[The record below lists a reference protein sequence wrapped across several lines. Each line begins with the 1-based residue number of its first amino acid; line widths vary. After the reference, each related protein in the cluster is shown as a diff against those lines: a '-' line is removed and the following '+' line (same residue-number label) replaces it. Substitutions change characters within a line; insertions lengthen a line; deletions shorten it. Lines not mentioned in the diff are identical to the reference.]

1 MAPRDHAILS
11 PSAASRWCKCPASV
25 AMCLDLPDESS
36 PFALEGSVAHAVAE
50 SVLTGRPYKAPAGGE
65 QIDPAPFYDQ
75 VKPYTDFVEL
85 RSVRDKTPLPPFP
98 VRLIEQRLDAS
109 WLAPGGCFGTSDA
122 VIIANACIHIIDLK
136 FGTGVRV
143 SAKNNLQLAI
153 YARSALEM
161 FGPAMECPE
170 KIFMHI
176 VQPRLHHEDSWG
188 VDVPDLIRITDALKA
203 PAAETLREIDAH
215 PEELRFCP
223 GAEQCRFCA
232 ARHSCAALARYAL
245 TAMGANVDITGIKI
259 DSEQLGELLEKIPAI
274 EIWIKAIK
282 DRAYSELSSGGSVP
296 GYKLVHGKAGNR
308 TWKDVKFAEGL
319 MRSFGL
325 SDDQIYTKKI
335 ISPAQA
341 DKLYK
346 SKALTPE
353 QSLQLSNQVT
363 RPEGALIVV
372 PESDERAAAAPG
384 LSAADYPDESKKEG

>member
-11 PSAASRWCKCPASV
+11 PSAASRWCQCPASV

-65 QIDPAPFYDQ
+65 KIDPAPFYDQ

-109 WLAPGGCFGTSDA
+109 WLAPGCFGTSDA
-122 VIIANACIHIIDLK
+122 VIIANACIHIVDLK
-136 FGTGVRV
+136 FGAGVKV

-176 VQPRLHHEDSWG
+176 VQPRLHHEDSWA

-203 PAAETLREIDAH
+203 PAAEALREIDAH
-215 PEELRFCP
+215 PEELKFRP

-232 ARHSCAALARYAL
+232 ARHSCTALAKYAL
-245 TAMGANVDITGIKI
+245 SAAGVDMNFTDVNI
-259 DSEQLGELLEKIPAI
+259 DSEHLGELLEKIPAI

-296 GYKLVHGKAGNR
+296 
-308 TWKDVKFAEGL
+308 KFTEGL
-319 MRSFGL
+319 LRSFGL

-346 SKALTPE
+346 AKALTPE
-353 QSLQLSNQVT
+353 QSLQLNNQVT

-384 LSAADYPDESKKEG
+384 LSAADYPDESKREG

>member
-11 PSAASRWCKCPASV
+11 PSAAGRWCKCPASV

-65 QIDPAPFYDQ
+65 KIDPAPFYDQ

-109 WLAPGGCFGTSDA
+109 WLAPGCFGTSDA

-143 SAKNNLQLAI
+143 SARNNLQLAI

-161 FGPAMECPE
+161 FAPAMECPE

-176 VQPRLHHEDSWG
+176 VQPRLHHEDSWA
-188 VDVPDLIRITDALKA
+188 VDVPDLIRMTDALKA
-203 PAAETLREIDAH
+203 PAAEALREIDAH

-232 ARHSCAALARYAL
+232 ARHSCAALAKYAL
-245 TAMGANVDITGIKI
+245 TAMGADVDITGIKI

-296 GYKLVHGKAGNR
+296 GYKLVHGRAGNR
-308 TWKDVKFAEGL
+308 TWKDVKSAEAL
-319 MRSFGL
+319 LHSFGL
-325 SDDQIYTKKI
+325 SDKQIYTKKI

-346 SKALTPE
+346 EKALTPE

-384 LSAADYPDESKKEG
+384 LSAADYPDESNKEG

>member
-1 MAPRDHAILS
+1 MAPRDHSILS
-11 PSAASRWCKCPASV
+11 PSAAVRWCKCPASV

-65 QIDPAPFYDQ
+65 KIDPAPFYDQ

-109 WLAPGGCFGTSDA
+109 WLAPGCFGTSDA
-122 VIIANACIHIIDLK
+122 VIIGNACIHIVDLK
-136 FGTGVRV
+136 FGAGVKV

-161 FGPAMECPE
+161 FAPAMECPE

-176 VQPRLHHEDSWG
+176 VQPRLHHEDSWA
-188 VDVPDLIRITDALKA
+188 VDVPDLIRMTDALKA
-203 PAAETLREIDAH
+203 PAAEALREIDAH

-232 ARHSCAALARYAL
+232 ARHSCAALAKYAL
-245 TAMGANVDITGIKI
+245 TAAGVDMNFTDVNI
-259 DSEQLGELLEKIPAI
+259 DSEHLGELLEKIPAI

-282 DRAYSELSSGGSVP
+282 DRAYNDLTSGRAVP

-308 TWKDVKFAEGL
+308 TWKDVKSTEVL

-346 SKALTPE
+346 AKALTPE

-372 PESDERAAAAPG
+372 PESDERAAASPG
-384 LSAADYPDESKKEG
+384 LSAADYPDESNKEG

>member
-11 PSAASRWCKCPASV
+11 PSAASRWCQCPASV

-75 VKPYTDFVEL
+75 VKPYTEFVEV
-85 RSVRDKTPLPPFP
+85 RSVGAKTPLPPFP

-109 WLAPGGCFGTSDA
+109 WLAPGCFGTSDA

-143 SAKNNLQLAI
+143 SARNNLQLAI

-161 FGPAMECPE
+161 FAPAMECPE

-176 VQPRLHHEDSWG
+176 VQPRLHHEDSWA
-188 VDVPDLIRITDALKA
+188 VDVPDLIRMTDALKA
-203 PAAETLREIDAH
+203 PAAEALREIDAH

-232 ARHSCAALARYAL
+232 ARHSCAALAKYAL
-245 TAMGANVDITGIKI
+245 TAAGVDMKFTGIKI
-259 DSEQLGELLEKIPAI
+259 DSEHLGELLKKIPAI

-282 DRAYSELSSGGSVP
+282 DRAYSELSSGSSVP

-319 MRSFGL
+319 LRSFGL
-325 SDDQIYTKKI
+325 SDEQIYTKKI

-346 SKALTPE
+346 ANALTPE

-363 RPEGALIVV
+363 RPAGALIVV
-372 PESDERAAAAPG
+372 PESDEREAAAPG